1 MSGFRSSCHYSLS
14 LQDLDVSRFIP
25 DIEHLGGATVRS
37 VAALGHGVAALS
49 LGVAL
54 TNFGGQPWPLLD
66 PAVSGGRIRGGAAEG
81 RPVGYGGA
89 DGDLG
94 GCQIYW
100 ETKLRGG

>member
-1 MSGFRSSCHYSLS
+1 MSDFRSSCHNFLS

-25 DIEHLGGATVRS
+25 DIEHLGGASVRG
-37 VAALGHGVAALS
+37 VAALSHGVAALS
-49 LGVAL
+49 HEVAL
-54 TNFGGQPWPLLD
+54 TNFSQPWPLLD

-94 GCQIYW
+94 GGQVNW
-100 ETKLRGG
+100 GMKLRGG

>member
-37 VAALGHGVAALS
+37 VAALGHGVAALGHGVAALS

-54 TNFGGQPWPLLD
+54 ANFGQPWPLLD
-66 PAVSGGRIRGGAAEG
+66 PAVAGGRIRSGAAA
-81 RPVGYGGA
+81 R
-89 DGDLG
+89 
-94 GCQIYW
+94 
-100 ETKLRGG
+100 RGGWLGTGIKVSTSDPCG